1 MNGWPAWVWLVLG
14 VLLMLAE
21 LVVPSF
27 FIFWFGLAACG
38 LTGPLYMPPAE
49 QPVSTEQTPAQP
61 KTESTPQAASPA
73 TATPASE
80 AAPQ

>member
-1 MNGWPAWVWLVLG
+1 MITQFTKCLFAASLSL
-14 VLLMLAE
+14 
-21 LVVPSF
+21 
-27 FIFWFGLAACG
+27 GLAACG
-38 LTGPLYMPPAE
+38 LTGRLYMPPAE
-49 QPVSTEQTPAQP
+49 QPAPAEQTPP

>member
-1 MNGWPAWVWLVLG
+1 MITQFTKCLFAASLSL
-14 VLLMLAE
+14 
-21 LVVPSF
+21 
-27 FIFWFGLAACG
+27 GLAACG

-49 QPVSTEQTPAQP
+49 QPAPAEKTQP

>member
-1 MNGWPAWVWLVLG
+1 MITQFTKCLFAASLSL
-14 VLLMLAE
+14 
-21 LVVPSF
+21 
-27 FIFWFGLAACG
+27 GLAACG

-49 QPVSTEQTPAQP
+49 QPAPAEQTQP
-61 KTESTPQAASPA
+61 MTESTPQAASPA

>member
-1 MNGWPAWVWLVLG
+1 MITQFTKCLFAASLSL
-14 VLLMLAE
+14 
-21 LVVPSF
+21 
-27 FIFWFGLAACG
+27 GLAACG

-49 QPVSTEQTPAQP
+49 QPAATEQAPAQP

>member
-1 MNGWPAWVWLVLG
+1 MITQFTKCLFAASLSL
-14 VLLMLAE
+14 
-21 LVVPSF
+21 
-27 FIFWFGLAACG
+27 GLAACG

-49 QPVSTEQTPAQP
+49 QPAPAEQTQP
-61 KTESTPQAASPA
+61 TPQAASPA

>member
-1 MNGWPAWVWLVLG
+1 MITQFTKCLFAASL
-14 VLLMLAE
+14 
-21 LVVPSF
+21 SF
-27 FIFWFGLAACG
+27 VLAACG

-49 QPVSTEQTPAQP
+49 QPAPAEQTQP

-73 TATPASE
+73 TAKPASE

>member
-1 MNGWPAWVWLVLG
+1 MITQFTKCLFAASLSL
-14 VLLMLAE
+14 
-21 LVVPSF
+21 
-27 FIFWFGLAACG
+27 GLAACG

-49 QPVSTEQTPAQP
+49 QPAPAEQTQP
-61 KTESTPQAASPA
+61 KTESTPQAASPV

>member
-1 MNGWPAWVWLVLG
+1 MITQFTKCLFAASLSL
-14 VLLMLAE
+14 
-21 LVVPSF
+21 
-27 FIFWFGLAACG
+27 GLAACG

-49 QPVSTEQTPAQP
+49 QPAPAEQTPP
-61 KTESTPQAASPA
+61 KTESTPQGASPA

>member
-1 MNGWPAWVWLVLG
+1 MITQFTKCLFAASLSL
-14 VLLMLAE
+14 
-21 LVVPSF
+21 
-27 FIFWFGLAACG
+27 GLAACG

-49 QPVSTEQTPAQP
+49 QSTPAEQAPAQP

-73 TATPASE
+73 TAKPASE

>member
-1 MNGWPAWVWLVLG
+1 MITQFTKCLFAASLSL
-14 VLLMLAE
+14 
-21 LVVPSF
+21 
-27 FIFWFGLAACG
+27 GLAACG

-49 QPVSTEQTPAQP
+49 HPAPAEQTQP

>member
-1 MNGWPAWVWLVLG
+1 MITQFTKCLFAASLSL
-14 VLLMLAE
+14 
-21 LVVPSF
+21 
-27 FIFWFGLAACG
+27 GLAACG

-73 TATPASE
+73 TAKPASE

>member
-1 MNGWPAWVWLVLG
+1 MITQFTKCLFAASLSL
-14 VLLMLAE
+14 
-21 LVVPSF
+21 
-27 FIFWFGLAACG
+27 GLAACG

-49 QPVSTEQTPAQP
+49 QPAPTEQTQP

>member
-1 MNGWPAWVWLVLG
+1 MITQFTKCLFAASLSL
-14 VLLMLAE
+14 
-21 LVVPSF
+21 
-27 FIFWFGLAACG
+27 GLADCG

-49 QPVSTEQTPAQP
+49 QPAPAEQTQP

>member
-1 MNGWPAWVWLVLG
+1 MITQFTKCLFAASLSL
-14 VLLMLAE
+14 
-21 LVVPSF
+21 
-27 FIFWFGLAACG
+27 GLAACG

-49 QPVSTEQTPAQP
+49 QPVPAEQTQP

-73 TATPASE
+73 TAKPASE

>member
-1 MNGWPAWVWLVLG
+1 MITQFTKCLFAASLSLG
-14 VLLMLAE
+14 L
-21 LVVPSF
+21 P
-27 FIFWFGLAACG
+27 ACG

-49 QPVSTEQTPAQP
+49 QPAPAEQTQP

>member
-1 MNGWPAWVWLVLG
+1 MITQFTKCLFAASL
-14 VLLMLAE
+14 
-21 LVVPSF
+21 S
-27 FIFWFGLAACG
+27 FGLAACG

-49 QPVSTEQTPAQP
+49 QPAPAEQTPP

-73 TATPASE
+73 TAKPASE

>member
-1 MNGWPAWVWLVLG
+1 MITQLTKCLFAVSLSL
-14 VLLMLAE
+14 
-21 LVVPSF
+21 
-27 FIFWFGLAACG
+27 GLAACG

-49 QPVSTEQTPAQP
+49 QPAPAEQTQP

-73 TATPASE
+73 TANPASE

>member
-1 MNGWPAWVWLVLG
+1 MITQFTKCLFAASLSLG
-14 VLLMLAE
+14 L
-21 LVVPSF
+21 S
-27 FIFWFGLAACG
+27 ACG

-49 QPVSTEQTPAQP
+49 QPAPAEQTQP

>member
-1 MNGWPAWVWLVLG
+1 MITQFTKCLFAASLSLW
-14 VLLMLAE
+14 
-21 LVVPSF
+21 
-27 FIFWFGLAACG
+27 LAACG

-49 QPVSTEQTPAQP
+49 QPAPAEQTQP

>member
-1 MNGWPAWVWLVLG
+1 MITQFTKCLFAASL
-14 VLLMLAE
+14 
-21 LVVPSF
+21 S
-27 FIFWFGLAACG
+27 FGLAACV

-73 TATPASE
+73 TAKPASE

>member
-1 MNGWPAWVWLVLG
+1 MITQFTKCLFAASLSL
-14 VLLMLAE
+14 
-21 LVVPSF
+21 
-27 FIFWFGLAACG
+27 GLAACG

-49 QPVSTEQTPAQP
+49 QPAPAEQTQP

-73 TATPASE
+73 TVTPASE

>member
-1 MNGWPAWVWLVLG
+1 MITQFTKCLFAASLSL
-14 VLLMLAE
+14 
-21 LVVPSF
+21 
-27 FIFWFGLAACG
+27 GLAACG
-38 LTGPLYMPPAE
+38 LTGPLYMTPAE
-49 QPVSTEQTPAQP
+49 QPAPAEQTQP